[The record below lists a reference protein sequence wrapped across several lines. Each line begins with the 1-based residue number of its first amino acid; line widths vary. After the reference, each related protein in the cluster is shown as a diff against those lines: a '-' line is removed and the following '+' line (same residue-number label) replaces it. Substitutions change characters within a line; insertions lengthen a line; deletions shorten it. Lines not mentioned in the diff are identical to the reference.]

1 MQPAISNGQQ
11 IRHTKTKS
19 RFSLGTTFMYI
30 VLSAWALTTIYPLF
44 WIVNNSFKVSRDVMN
59 KSFSLALDPVLINYT
74 TAFDRIN
81 IGRSYINSL
90 IMSGGTVLFVLL
102 FGGLAAYVLS
112 RFTFRGKKII
122 FSILY
127 ATLLVPAF
135 ATVVPVY
142 ELLIKTSLV
151 NTYWGLILP
160 QTAGNLTFATLVI
173 AGYMATIAKELEEAA
188 FMDGCNRWDMFTKIF
203 VPVSRPAFAS
213 VSIFVFLWSYNDL
226 FSALIFVNKET
237 VRPIVALLSEISS
250 QYGTDFGLMATAV
263 ALTVMPILLIYL
275 FISKFIEKGLTEGAV
290 KG

>member
-11 IRHTKTKS
+11 IQHTKSKRHF
-19 RFSLGTTFMYI
+19 RFGTAFMYI
-30 VLSAWALTTIYPLF
+30 ILSAWALTTIYPMF
-44 WIVNNSFKVSRDVMN
+44 WIINNSFKVSRDVMN
-59 KSFSLALDPVLINYT
+59 KSFSLALDPVWINYT
-74 TAFDRIN
+74 TAFERIN
-81 IGRSYINSL
+81 IGKSYINSL

-102 FGGLAAYVLS
+102 LGGLAAYVLS
-112 RFTFRGKKII
+112 RFTFAGKRFIY
-122 FSILY
+122 SVLY

-142 ELLIKTSLV
+142 ELLIKTKLV

-173 AGYMATIAKELEEAA
+173 AGYMTTIAKELEEAA
-188 FMDGCNRWDMFTKIF
+188 FMDGCNRWQMFLKIF
-203 VPVSRPAFAS
+203 MPVSRPAFAS

-226 FSALIFVNKET
+226 FSALIFVNKEK
-237 VRPIVALLSEISS
+237 VRPIVALLNEISS

-263 ALTVMPILLIYL
+263 TLTVLPILVIYL

>member
-1 MQPAISNGQQ
+1 MQPAIRNGREIQ
-11 IRHTKTKS
+11 HTKTK
-19 RFSLGTTFMYI
+19 RHFNMGTTFMYI
-30 VLSAWALTTIYPLF
+30 VLTLWALTTIYPLF

-59 KSFSLALDPVLINYT
+59 KSFSLALDPVFVNYT
-74 TAFDRIN
+74 TAFERIN

-90 IMSGGTVLFVLL
+90 IMSCSTVLLVLL
-102 FGGLAAYVLS
+102 FGGLAAYVLA
-112 RFTFRGKKII
+112 RFTFKGKRFIY
-122 FSILY
+122 SLLY

-173 AGYMATIAKELEEAA
+173 AGYMTTIAKELEEAA
-188 FMDGCNRWDMFTKIF
+188 FIDGCNRWQMFLKIF
-203 VPVSRPAFAS
+203 MPVSRPVFAS
-213 VSIFVFLWSYNDL
+213 ASIFVFLWSYNDL
-226 FSALIFVNKET
+226 FSALIFVNKEK
-237 VRPIVALLSEISS
+237 VRPIVALLNEISS

-263 ALTVMPILLIYL
+263 TLTVMPILLIYL
-275 FISKFIEKGLTEGAV
+275 FISKFIQKGLTEGAV

>member
-1 MQPAISNGQQ
+1 MQPAM
-11 IRHTKTKS
+11 KS
-19 RFSLGTTFMYI
+19 KKRFKLSTALMYI
-30 VLSAWALTTIYPLF
+30 VLSAWAMTTIYPLF
-44 WIVNNSFKVSRDVMN
+44 WIVNNSFKESRDVMN
-59 KSFSLALDPVLINYT
+59 KSFSLALEPVFINYT

-81 IGRSYINSL
+81 IGRSYVNSL

-112 RFTFRGKKII
+112 RFTFRGKRFI

-173 AGYMATIAKELEEAA
+173 AGYMSTIAKELEEAA
-188 FMDGCNRWDMFTKIF
+188 FMDGCNRWQMFTKIF
-203 VPVSRPAFAS
+203 MPVSRPAFAS

-226 FSALIFVNKET
+226 FSALIFVNKEK

-263 ALTVMPILLIYL
+263 TLTVMPILFIYL

>member
-1 MQPAISNGQQ
+1 MQPAM
-11 IRHTKTKS
+11 KS
-19 RFSLGTTFMYI
+19 KKRFKLSTALMYI
-30 VLSAWALTTIYPLF
+30 VLSAWAMTTIYPLF
-44 WIVNNSFKVSRDVMN
+44 WIVNNSFKESRDVMN
-59 KSFSLALDPVLINYT
+59 KSFSLALDPVFINYT

-81 IGRSYINSL
+81 IGRSYVNSL

-112 RFTFRGKKII
+112 RFTFRGKRFI

-173 AGYMATIAKELEEAA
+173 AGYMSTIAKELEEAA
-188 FMDGCNRWDMFTKIF
+188 FMDGCNRWQMFTKVF
-203 VPVSRPAFAS
+203 MPVSRPAFAS

-226 FSALIFVNKET
+226 FSALIFVNKEK

-263 ALTVMPILLIYL
+263 TLTVMPILFIYL

>member
-1 MQPAISNGQQ
+1 MQPAMQS
-11 IRHTKTKS
+11 KK
-19 RFSLGTTFMYI
+19 RFRLGTALMYI
-30 VLSAWALTTIYPLF
+30 VLSAWAMTTIYPLF
-44 WIVNNSFKVSRDVMN
+44 WIVNNSFKESRDVMN
-59 KSFSLALDPVLINYT
+59 KSFSLALDPVFINYT

-81 IGRSYINSL
+81 IGRSYVNSL

-112 RFTFRGKKII
+112 RFTFRGKRFI

-173 AGYMATIAKELEEAA
+173 AGYMSTIAKELEEAA
-188 FMDGCNRWDMFTKIF
+188 FMDGCNRWQMFTKVF
-203 VPVSRPAFAS
+203 MPVSRPAFAS

-226 FSALIFVNKET
+226 FSALIFVNKEK

-263 ALTVMPILLIYL
+263 TLTVMPILFIYL

>member
-59 KSFSLALDPVLINYT
+59 KSFSLAVDPVLINYT

-188 FMDGCNRWDMFTKIF
+188 FMDGCNRWEMFTKIF